1 MHLDGLFALNQAL
14 FCKDCMA
21 QPTRCRVLEEPLC
34 RPAVAVRVRR
44 LLHQQY
50 QTQAVNDAYDA
61 YDDDDDD
68 EDEVAD
74 ADDSDDEDE
83 EDGLEPFRGV
93 PARQQVTA
101 RMRAGL
107 VGTPG
112 LPSSGEP
119 AEVAPGVFASGS
131 KWARDHE
138 WAAAHN
144 VTTMVDVGCF
154 TWARG
159 RPATRARFRIP
170 LEDPDQPLPRC
181 SLHFAYEDVRDL
193 AACMRQAHAGF
204 VTVGGRH
211 APREQ
216 PGAVLVYCSTGQVA
230 RLAAVAALLLNSRAD
245 AQGVCAKGWCRVP
258 STTRQDEG
266 GVHVCPRPKSAV
278 EAGHAVPHVHVL
290 PVR

>member
-1 MHLDGLFALNQAL
+1 MHRDGLFALNQAL
-14 FCKDCMA
+14 FFKDCMA
-21 QPTRCRVLEEPLC
+21 QPSRCRVLEEPLC
-34 RPAVAVRVRR
+34 PPKAAVRVRR
-44 LLHQQY
+44 MLHQQ
-50 QTQAVNDAYDA
+50 AAEDANA
-61 YDDDDDD
+61 NANDDDDDD
-68 EDEVAD
+68 DD

-119 AEVAPGVFASGS
+119 VEVAPGVFASGS

-138 WAAAHN
+138 WTAAHN

-170 LEDPDQPLPRC
+170 LEDPDQPLQRC

-230 RLAAVAALLLNSRAD
+230 RLAAVAALLLNSQAH

-258 STTRQDEG
+258 TTTREDEG
-266 GVHVCPRPKSAV
+266 GVHVCPRPKSAT
-278 EAGHAVPHVHVL
+278 EAAGHAVPHVHVL

>member
-1 MHLDGLFALNQAL
+1 MHRDGLFALNQAL
-14 FCKDCMA
+14 FFKDCMA
-21 QPTRCRVLEEPLC
+21 QPSRCRVLEEPLC
-34 RPAVAVRVRR
+34 PPKAAVRVRR
-44 LLHQQY
+44 MLHQQ
-50 QTQAVNDAYDA
+50 AAEDAND
-61 YDDDDDD
+61 DDDDDD
-68 EDEVAD
+68 EYDEEE
-74 ADDSDDEDE
+74 DSDDEPG
-83 EDGLEPFRGV
+83 DGLEPFRGV
-93 PARQQVTA
+93 PVRQQVTA

-119 AEVAPGVFASGS
+119 VEVVPGVFASGS

-159 RPATRARFRIP
+159 RAATRARLRIP
-170 LEDPDQPLPRC
+170 LEAPDQPLPRC
-181 SLHFAYEDVRDL
+181 SLHFAYEDIHDL
-193 AACMRQAHAGF
+193 AACMRKAHAGF

-230 RLAAVAALLLNSRAD
+230 RLAAVTALLMSSRVD
-245 AQGVCAKGWCRVP
+245 AQGVCTQGRCRMP
-258 STTRQDEG
+258 ARDTREDEG
-266 GVHVCPRPKSAV
+266 GVHVCPGPKSAT
-278 EAGHAVPHVHVL
+278 EPPGHARGVVPHVHVL
-290 PVR
+290 AVR